1 MNVFIKNHPALN
13 VKLVRNILKADLSIQ
28 TIAALDKIN
37 VSDVIIMSQKDKSIS
52 KEEMNNY
59 NIIFIEDIMSRIQE
73 NVWQEISNNY
83 DYYYMKYQLS
93 KAINSQIDT
102 IITGSSYGL
111 FGIKESMLPNAVN
124 LSLAS
129 QDLYYSVKGIEYV
142 WNTNKNIKHIIFCV
156 SHYYFYSDLSKTRND
171 SEIQRIAKVYSPIF
185 DDRHNCYLM
194 PPRKNILYRSDIF
207 DIESVLERTANSF
220 YANGYFNDN
229 APRCNFATKIWQ
241 NNKSWRDLSYEEK
254 ATAGK
259 QRAMS
264 HNSGL
269 NHINSLLVNA
279 ILFGKFVQFCKKN
292 NISLTIVIVPASK
305 YYVKHI
311 APQFKD
317 IFYEVV
323 HSIDS
328 NLKILDYSNDKSFLD
343 EDFNDMDHLS
353 DSGAIKLTNSIVRE
367 YILGKILHG
376 I

>member
-1 MNVFIKNHPALN
+1 M
-13 VKLVRNILKADLSIQ
+13 
-28 TIAALDKIN
+28 
-37 VSDVIIMSQKDKSIS
+37 VIYPPLCQK
-52 KEEMNNY
+52 
-59 NIIFIEDIMSRIQE
+59 
-73 NVWQEISNNY
+73 
-83 DYYYMKYQLS
+83 
-93 KAINSQIDT
+93 
-102 IITGSSYGL
+102 
-111 FGIKESMLPNAVN
+111 
-124 LSLAS
+124 
-129 QDLYYSVKGIEYV
+129 
-142 WNTNKNIKHIIFCV
+142 
-156 SHYYFYSDLSKTRND
+156 
-171 SEIQRIAKVYSPIF
+171 
-185 DDRHNCYLM
+185 
-194 PPRKNILYRSDIF
+194 PP
-207 DIESVLERTANSF
+207 
-220 YANGYFNDN
+220 
-229 APRCNFATKIWQ
+229 KIWQ

-254 ATAGK
+254 ANAGK

-353 DSGAIKLTNSIVRE
+353 DSGAIKLTNSIVRVML
-367 YILGKILHG
+367 YHNC
-376 I
+376 

>member
-1 MNVFIKNHPALN
+1 MTVFIKKHPALN
-13 VKLVRNILKADLSIQ
+13 VKLVRNILKEDLSIQ
-28 TIAALDKIN
+28 TITAPDKIN
-37 VSDVIIMSQKDKSIS
+37 VSDVIIMSQKDKSLS

-59 NIIFIEDIMSRIQE
+59 NIIFLEDVVGRIQE

-93 KAINSQIDT
+93 KAINSQIDM

-124 LSLAS
+124 LSLVS
-129 QDLYYSVKGIEYV
+129 QDLYYAIKGIEYV
-142 WNTNKNIKHIIFCV
+142 WNINKNIKHIVLCA
-156 SHYYFYSDLSKTRND
+156 SYYYFYSDLSKVSND
-171 SEIQRIAKVYSPIF
+171 FEIQRIAKVYSPIF

-194 PPRKNILYRSDIF
+194 SPRKNILYKSDIF

-241 NNKSWRDLSYEEK
+241 SDKAWNDLSYEEK
-254 ATAGK
+254 AAAGK
-259 QRAMS
+259 QRALS
-264 HNSGL
+264 HNKSL
-269 NHINSLLVNA
+269 KHINSLIANVE
-279 ILFGKFVQFCKKN
+279 LFCRFVQFCKERY
-292 NISLTIVIVPASK
+292 IALTIVVAPASK

-311 APQFKD
+311 APQFKE

-323 HSIDS
+323 NSIDS
-328 NLKILDYSNDKSFLD
+328 SLKILDYSNDESFLD

-353 DSGAIKLTNSIVRE
+353 DSGAIKLTNAITRE
-367 YILGKILHG
+367 YII
-376 I
+376 